1 MLEEEDQGEG
11 GSAVQGEEERAW
23 RGNCLLLLLRRGG
36 LGLVQVRWHIVRQV
50 GVQGRLGN
58 RVEGWID

>member
-11 GSAVQGEEERAW
+11 GSAVQGEEKGSG
-23 RGNCLLLLLRRGG
+23 RGSRLLLVRRGG
-36 LGLVQVRWHIVRQV
+36 LRLIQVRRHIVRQV
-50 GVQGRLGN
+50 GVQGRLGH